1 MANGGTQWKKEGGGV
16 ERKCVPWG
24 YKWGLL
30 RSARVLMKFSL
41 TAFEEGLDFLMKW
54 FSVNTICQ
62 NVTNSEAIWE
72 TVWLSR
78 LNYVNMFSW
87 KRKLLFSYHIEKWQN
102 LYYYFKRKHKL
113 KYLMNWNNMVYLWFI
128 SEVLY
133 VFLNVS

>member
-1 MANGGTQWKKEGGGV
+1 MKKRGGREGV

-62 NVTNSEAIWE
+62 NVTNAEAIWE
-72 TVWLSR
+72 TVWLSQ
-78 LNYVNMFSW
+78 V
-87 KRKLLFSYHIEKWQN
+87 KLCEYLFLVAEIIIFYHIEKWQN
-102 LYYYFKRKHKL
+102 LYYYFKWKHNL
-113 KYLMNWNNMVYLWFI
+113 KYLMNSNNVYFLWYTVT
-128 SEVLY
+128 SDL
-133 VFLNVS
+133 